1 MGKIQRKMRIKMAAE
16 KEANNKE
23 KRKRNNQTIN

>member
-1 MGKIQRKMRIKMAAE
+1 MGKIQRKMRIKMAE
-16 KEANNKE
+16 NERTNKE